1 MSVCSVGSH
10 GSIASNASGH
20 YATISTRIQAATPYN
35 FSHRTYNPPP
45 SPIPML
51 PLPSMLTDHESAR
64 MMDSPPWPPIHPLP
78 PAQPQQPSPPIR
90 TTSPVVEL
98 SEDRVKRL
106 QSRIRAIE
114 RRLDRHH
121 SCDELLGL
129 NKDKLQ
135 AKCLTADDIDKLQ
148 QQVDRN
154 IASAKWM
161 KKYWENRIAKGG
173 YRLTESSLEA
183 LNKESLPSSQ
193 TPATPLDRW
202 LRRPQPQMVLYN
214 SLFNEDHPITSDHD
228 YETVVAEGAAVQ
240 LSGPRSRDAL
250 KTPRRSLCDSV
261 QPWRPDETPRTK
273 AKSETDVNKSCA
285 RSLKH
290 KVDDT
295 VQGIMAAFERWL
307 DVTLDEFYEAPNE
320 GDAPK
325 SSSTSDSNGGK
336 GDAGDAY
343 GKTTPPCSKKR
354 RREDGTPDPDEEKNH
369 GDARHGK
376 RPRLD
381 EEEPEPKKLAC
392 PYFKRQPEEYYRLH
406 KGTACVGDG
415 WTTFHRAREH
425 LYRRHAMGHRCPRCY
440 FRFQTEED
448 LVKHQRATAACQI
461 NHKPRDGFDLEVEG
475 KIKGYKHKRGASE
488 GEKWLDIYR
497 VLFPHDDPNSI
508 PSPYF
513 DDELPSSLG
522 TKTAVADKT
531 SNVQY
536 ATYLREELPSIFRRL
551 LQEMFQQEVSGLN
564 ERMQQRIVAAVD
576 NAQHIAFHRFLRE
589 ASENELSEHLRPRP
603 SSETGDGSNK
613 VVTPDDVPLEISNV
627 EKCTPLLPLD
637 AGSKEKTVPDGLDPL
652 KRPFGP
658 FWQDFPT
665 APQETIPIQ
674 IPNTAG
680 LTCDMLSQDG
690 LAWLDYQMMQ
700 YLPQQADGTTFG
712 DTRYFE
718 TVDPRSS
725 LSSTEAE
732 GAGEASLMLEFDPE
746 HTAVKDFP
754 GDALSTLFSLPHAL
768 GF

>member
-1 MSVCSVGSH
+1 
-10 GSIASNASGH
+10 
-20 YATISTRIQAATPYN
+20 
-35 FSHRTYNPPP
+35 
-45 SPIPML
+45 
-51 PLPSMLTDHESAR
+51 

-106 QSRIRAIE
+106 QRRIRAME
-114 RRLDRHH
+114 RTLDRHH

-148 QQVDRN
+148 QQVDRR
-154 IASAKWM
+154 IASTERM

-183 LNKESLPSSQ
+183 LNKKSLPSSQ

-202 LRRPQPQMVLYN
+202 LRTPQSQMVLHN
-214 SLFNEDHPITSDHD
+214 LLFTKDHLVTSNHD
-228 YETVVAEGAAVQ
+228 YEAVIAEGAAVQ
-240 LSGPRSRDAL
+240 LPGPRSRDAV

-261 QPWRPDETPRTK
+261 QPWRPDEPPSTK

-290 KVDDT
+290 KVDDA

-320 GDAPK
+320 GDAQK
-325 SSSTSDSNGGK
+325 SSSTSNSNGDQ
-336 GDAGDAY
+336 GDMGGTGRKITALH
-343 GKTTPPCSKKR
+343 SKKR
-354 RREDGTPDPDEEKNH
+354 RREDGTPDPDEEENQ

-376 RPRLD
+376 RPKLD

-415 WTTFHRAREH
+415 WTTFHRA
-425 LYRRHAMGHRCPRCY
+425 RCY

-475 KIKGYKHKRGASE
+475 KIKGYKHKRGSSE

-513 DDELPSSLG
+513 DEKLPSSLG
-522 TKTAVADKT
+522 TKTAVAGKT

-589 ASENELSEHLRPRP
+589 ASDNEPSEHLRPRP
-603 SSETGDGSNK
+603 SSETGDGANK
-613 VVTPDDVPLEISNV
+613 VVSSDDVPPKVGNV
-627 EKCTPLLPLD
+627 GKCTPPPTLD
-637 AGSKEKTVPDGLDPL
+637 VGSKEDTAPCGLDPL
-652 KRPFGP
+652 KLPFSP
-658 FWQDFPT
+658 FWRDIPT
-665 APQETIPIQ
+665 DPQETLPVQ
-674 IPNTAG
+674 VPDTTG

-690 LAWLDYQMMQ
+690 LAWLDNQMMQ
-700 YLPQQADGTTFG
+700 YLPQQADGAMFG
-712 DTRYFE
+712 DTRYLE

-732 GAGEASLMLEFDPE
+732 GVGEASLMLEFDPE

-754 GDALSTLFSLPHAL
+754 GDALSAPFSLPHAL